1 MILPFHIIATLFMTR
16 FNQLVFMLNYEQFM
30 KFNSKIIFTLSLT
43 TLLTFSFFQIAFTN
57 NSTYQTQAL
66 GTSTTTLPSSVN
78 VTPLSESGIRNY
90 YSSLN
95 SLSTSERQGTNLL
108 KNLKPILS
116 NNFFYYPYTT
126 IIWKIYKIT
135 DRDWIQSPLTSTQ
148 LNSYYSTHESTDDPY
163 WVLLY
168 RNDNYTPTAA
178 KSTDTKG
185 VITDREHVWPQS
197 RGFKASSGAQGPAG
211 TDLHHLLAGDSR
223 NNQQGHSNYPWGDES
238 LKKVGTT
245 GTLIGNDVYNNTG
258 YLWRV
263 TNVNNQDDYVYEP
276 QDSDKGNIAR
286 AIFYMAAR
294 YNNWA
299 GIAGAI
305 SAYEPFLHINN
316 DKYVSGTSIGSTDST
331 PATMGVLDLLL
342 DWHEQDPVDAY
353 EIKRNDLIY
362 RNFQKNRNPFIDYP
376 EWAEAVY
383 GSEGKYATPSSD
395 TINGYNDD
403 ETTPVT
409 SISLSPNSL
418 NLFVNGGTQTL
429 TANVLPA
436 NATNKAINW
445 SSSNTNVATVS
456 QGVVSPVGQG
466 STTITASAEDGS
478 GITSSISVTVSSD
491 PGLVVDTLTVSGVTS
506 IVPYQSTY
514 PIGTITVTANYTN
527 LTSANVTA
535 NAIIGNPNTALLGQQ
550 TLSVS
555 YEGQSTTYTVTITNE
570 GATQLDYADD
580 LIISEYVEGTSFNK
594 YIEIYNGTG
603 TNVDLSLYRLGLYSN
618 GSSTPSYSAMT
629 GSLAS
634 GAAIVYRNSA
644 AVLTLPDGV
653 NSVVSGATAFN
664 GNDAF
669 ALNKIAT
676 DSNVDIFGQIGFD
689 PGTAW
694 TAAGGY
700 STLDK
705 TLRRKSNII
714 AGRTVNG
721 VFNPS
726 TEWDLFNVDTATGL
740 GSHTMTLPEFYTDL
754 EQAKAFGVYVMFGI
768 GMNAEG
774 SCAEAYD
781 DLANE
786 FNFMNAEAQAIF
798 NTNTIDT
805 FTGENENNQTVTV
818 TFEDARHRYNYLS
831 LFSSN
836 ENLEALAPRVSEVN
850 HAVWQPLLLLMTM
863 LVGPLFLQSKFKFFE

>member
-1 MILPFHIIATLFMTR
+1 MILPFYIIATLFMTR
-16 FNQLVFMLNYEQFM
+16 FNQLMFMLNYEQFM

-43 TLLTFSFFQIAFTN
+43 TLFTFSFFQIAFTD

-78 VTPLSESGIRNY
+78 VTPLNESGIRTY

-135 DRDWIQSPLTSTQ
+135 DRDWIQSPLTTTQ
-148 LNSYYSTHESTDDPY
+148 LNTYYSTHESGDNPY

-178 KSTDTKG
+178 KSSDTKG

-197 RGFKASSGAQGPAG
+197 RGFKAPDGAQGPAG
-211 TDLHHLLAGDSR
+211 TDLHHLMAGDSR
-223 NNQQGHSNYPWGDES
+223 NNQQGHSNYPWGDDS

-245 GTLIGNDVYNNTG
+245 GTLIGNASYNNTG

-263 TNVNNQDDYVYEP
+263 SNVNNVDDYVYEP

-299 GIAGAI
+299 GVAGAI
-305 SAYEPFLHINN
+305 SAYEPFLHLTNT
-316 DKYVSGTSIGSTDST
+316 KYASGTSIGSTDST

-342 DWHEQDPVDAY
+342 DWHEQDPVDEY

-383 GSEGKYATPSSD
+383 GDENKFATPSSD
-395 TINGYNDD
+395 TINGYNAD

-436 NATNKAINW
+436 TATNKNINW
-445 SSSNTNVATVS
+445 SSNNTNVATVANGVITPVS
-456 QGVVSPVGQG
+456 QGNA
-466 STTITASAEDGS
+466 TITATAADGS
-478 GITSSISVTVSSD
+478 GISQSILATVNPD
-491 PGLVVDTLTVSGVTS
+491 PGLIVDSLTVAGVTS
-506 IVPYQSTY
+506 IVPFESSY
-514 PIGTITVTANYTN
+514 PIETITVTANYTN
-527 LTSANVTA
+527 LTSEDVTV
-535 NAIIGNPNTALLGQQ
+535 NATIHAPNTSILGQQ
-550 TLSVS
+550 TLGVS
-555 YEGQSTTYTVTITNE
+555 YSGSSSSYTMTVTNQ
-570 GATQLDYADD
+570 GAIQTDYADD
-580 LIISEYVEGTSFNK
+580 LIISEYGEGTSNNK
-594 YIEIYNGTG
+594 YIEIYNGTNA
-603 TNVDLSLYRLGLYSN
+603 TVDLSNYQLGLYAN
-618 GSSTPSYSAMT
+618 GTNIPSYSTMT
-629 GSLAS
+629 GNLAS
-634 GAAIVYRNSA
+634 GAAIVYKNSGA
-644 AVLTLPDGV
+644 ALTLPEGV
-653 NSVVSGATAFN
+653 VAINNGATNFN
-664 GNDAF
+664 GDDAF
-669 ALNKIAT
+669 ALNKIST
-676 DSNVDIFGQIGFD
+676 STNVDIFGEIGFD

-721 VFNPS
+721 AFNPS

-740 GSHTMTLPEFYTDL
+740 GSHTMTLPEFYSDL

-781 DLANE
+781 DLVNE
-786 FNFMNAEAQAIF
+786 FNFINAAAQAIF

-818 TFEDARHRYNYLS
+818 TFEDARHRYTYLS

-850 HAVWQPLLLLMTM
+850 HAAWQSLLLLMTM
-863 LVGPLFLQSKFKFFE
+863 LIGPLFLQSKFKFFE